1 MESGEMHVHQAHHLS
16 YAIENKIKRDILGVT
31 DVVVQ
36 MDPLEEEKNRRR
48 N

>member
-16 YAIENKIKRDILGVT
+16 YAIENKIKRDIPGLS

-36 MDPLEEEKNRRR
+36 MEPLEEEKNRRR